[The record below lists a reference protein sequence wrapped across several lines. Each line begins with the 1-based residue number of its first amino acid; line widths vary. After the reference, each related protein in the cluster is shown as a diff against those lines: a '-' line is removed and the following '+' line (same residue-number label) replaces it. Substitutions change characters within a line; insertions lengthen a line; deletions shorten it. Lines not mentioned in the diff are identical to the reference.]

1 MKLLATLL
9 LTAAVVGCPA
19 AENDPDDVN
28 NSNTTPS
35 PTPTYTPSYTPRP
48 TPTYTPAQTN
58 PNTTGNPTDNT
69 NGYGGY
75 YDNNNGY
82 VGHRGGSKR
91 RGVGKVLQ
99 GIIDIIFSSKD
110 KRRDRH
116 RDPVTRRTTHPKR
129 YPTTHPKRYPS
140 KRPKRYPSTHPSRYP
155 SERHTRRPKTHPS
168 RYPSE
173 RPTTRRPKTH
183 PSRYPRRHPSSYPT
197 AIPTRYPKR
206 RPSPT
211 PTPFPSSST
220 TPIVKE
226 VGELFTISVSN
237 YHNYVSLRAQDK
249 NKRNVYILS
258 RVEGKLSHGDSEG
271 WRRDRTKR
279 FDGLFFTEP
288 MDEVYLVAQK
298 HHDRVRA
305 LFSVVPSSM
314 VWEVLHDDVSVT
326 LEVEGMT
333 STQQQE
339 DVYVRLY
346 LQTLY
351 GSELE
356 LEDTRRKRRRMTIT
370 NGSGIASFVIKD
382 KLNFRKGCY
391 RWLVATDT
399 HAFVGERFGKC
410 N

>member
-9 LTAAVVGCPA
+9 LTAAVVGCPP
-19 AENDPDDVN
+19 AEKDPDDVN
-28 NSNTTPS
+28 NNTYTTPTPTPS
-35 PTPTYTPSYTPRP
+35 YTPTYTPRP
-48 TPTYTPAQTN
+48 NTTYTNPTQTN
-58 PNTTGNPTDNT
+58 PNNTTNNYT
-69 NGYGGY
+69 NNNGSNYGGY
-75 YDNNNGY
+75 YGGNNGY
-82 VGHRGGSKR
+82 VGHREGSKR

-99 GIIDIIFSSKD
+99 GIIDIIFSSKKD
-110 KRRDRH
+110 RKRDRH
-116 RDPVTRRTTHPKR
+116 RDPVARRTSH
-129 YPTTHPKRYPS
+129 
-140 KRPKRYPSTHPSRYP
+140 PKRYPSTHPSRYP
-155 SERHTRRPKTHPS
+155 SERSTRRPKTYPSRYPSERSTRRPPRTHPS

-173 RPTTRRPKTH
+173 RSTRRPPKTH
-183 PSRYPRRHPSSYPT
+183 PTHYPSTRPT
-197 AIPTRYPKR
+197 HYPKR

-258 RVEGKLSHGDSEG
+258 RVEGKLSHGDSDG
-271 WRRDRTKR
+271 WRRRHTKK

-333 STQQQE
+333 NTQQQE
-339 DVYVRLY
+339 DVYVSLH

-356 LEDTRRKRRRMTIT
+356 LEDTRRKRRRMTVT
-370 NGSGIASFVIKD
+370 NGSGITSFVIKD